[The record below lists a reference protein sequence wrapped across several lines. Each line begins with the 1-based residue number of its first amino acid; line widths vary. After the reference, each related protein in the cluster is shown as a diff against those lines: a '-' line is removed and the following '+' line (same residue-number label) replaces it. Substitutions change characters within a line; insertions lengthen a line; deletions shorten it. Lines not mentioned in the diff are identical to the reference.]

1 MTNETVLTES
11 PKLYP
16 PMRLNRHGFLGHFLT
31 RMKICP
37 RLWASGRVRG
47 VKRISDIIIGIC
59 RTWIL
64 RKMNFIPPVS
74 LVSCIVA
81 SSLEDALGYEDGN
94 SGTKK
99 TGLHVDSEDMQALI
113 KHRGSEQKT
122 HSRASGWRGTS
133 QSQETGAGLQFSCG
147 SGV

>member
-37 RLWASGRVRG
+37 RLRASGRVRG
-47 VKRISDIIIGIC
+47 VKRISVIIIGIC
-59 RTWIL
+59 RTRIL
-64 RKMNFIPPVS
+64 MNFIPPVS

-99 TGLHVDSEDMQALI
+99 TGLHVDSEDMQALV
-113 KHRGSEQKT
+113 KRRGSEQKT
-122 HSRASGWRGTS
+122 HSRVSGRRGTS
-133 QSQETGAGLQFSCG
+133 QSQETGAGLQLSCG
-147 SGV
+147 SGG